1 MWVKLASIAE
11 LWLHDLKQNINSPW
25 KTNLLG
31 REPWSSGNG
40 WWLMIER
47 LWVRI
52 PATGRMCHFFTLI
65 CCQNCI
71 DVCLKR
77 PKIYKKRPGLD
88 HFFLKKESSLHLSNI
103 GQYFTYFQSSVQFHN
118 KMTNSNT
125 KNCSVCL
132 GPIVVTKAQTHGLG
146 RSAPT
151 FIVGCDTTCGQS
163 YKAIYNRKLHL

>member
-40 WWLMIER
+40 
-47 LWVRI
+47 
-52 PATGRMCHFFTLI
+52 
-65 CCQNCI
+65 
-71 DVCLKR
+71 VCLKR
-77 PKIYKKRPGLD
+77 PKIYKKRPGLA

-118 KMTNSNT
+118 KMANSNT

-146 RSAPT
+146 RSAPPVVNLIKHFT
-151 FIVGCDTTCGQS
+151 IVNYTSRVVLTSKLLIFTT
-163 YKAIYNRKLHL
+163 LDL